1 MVITKTY
8 KMKNNRFFKTAL
20 LRSLFMIAV
29 LIVGSSCMVNMSVAK
44 TGTPVIELAG
54 MKVTISDA
62 DINFMGEATEIN
74 LEEIRLSEVVKERS
88 KNIEIR
94 ELGKKL
100 TNQHY
105 QSLLDLTA
113 LAARKNITIPT
124 KLGDKENV
132 DYEKL
137 NHMSGVAL
145 DKEYIIMMV
154 NEHKEAIALFEKV
167 SKTGIDPDIK
177 QWALA
182 TLPEMH
188 THLNYA
194 VACQGIFPMCSDTG
208 GH

>member
-1 MVITKTY
+1 
-8 KMKNNRFFKTAL
+8 MKNNKFFKTAL

-44 TGTPVIELAG
+44 TGALGVELAG
-54 MKVTISDA
+54 MKVTVTDA
-62 DINFMGEATEIN
+62 DISFMSEATEIN

-88 KNIEIR
+88 KNVEIR
-94 ELGKKL
+94 ELGKKM

-124 KLGDKENV
+124 KLGDKENM

-137 NHMSGVAL
+137 NHMAGEAL
-145 DKEYIIMMV
+145 DREYIAMMV
-154 NEHKEAIALFEKV
+154 YEHKEAIALFEKE
-167 SKTGIDPDIK
+167 SKNSTDPDIK
-177 QWALA
+177 QWVSA

-188 THLNYA
+188 THLDYA